1 MSTGKLVLLHT
12 VSPLI
17 QSFSKLAAD
26 LLPGVTVVHILDEPL
41 LERIVRRGGLAA
53 VDVERVQQ
61 HRLMAAD
68 IHADAILVTCST
80 ISTCVDQVRAWPGI
94 PILKIDDA
102 MISEAV
108 GLGQRIGVI
117 ATIAS
122 TLEPTRQMLLAQ
134 SQATGR
140 SITLVMRLVEGA
152 LPALLSGDGATHDRL
167 VRAAVDELSK
177 SSDVVVLA
185 QASMARVLT
194 AIPVAER
201 RVPLLSS
208 PYLALAQVRNLIFPV
223 EDKRDQHLN
232 Q

>member
-12 VSPLI
+12 LSPLI
-17 QSFSKLAAD
+17 QSFSKLAVD
-26 LLPGVTVVHILDEPL
+26 LLPDVTVVHILDEPL
-41 LERIVRRGGLAA
+41 LERIVRRGSLAMA
-53 VDVERVQQ
+53 DAERVQQ

-68 IHADAILVTCST
+68 INADAMLVTCST

-94 PILKIDDA
+94 PILKIDEA
-102 MISEAV
+102 MTTEAV
-108 GLGQRIGVI
+108 RLGQRIGVI
-117 ATIAS
+117 ATITS

-140 SITLVMRLVEGA
+140 SITLEMRLVEGA
-152 LPALLSGDGATHDRL
+152 LSALLSEDGDTHDRL
-167 VRAAVDELSK
+167 VHAAVVELSK
-177 SSDVVVLA
+177 CSDVVVLA

-208 PYLALAQVRNLIFPV
+208 PYLALAQVRNQIFPV
-223 EDKRDQHLN
+223 GDKRDKHSN
-232 Q
+232 